1 MWRWADGSLLY
12 LSTAHYRHLAECF
25 LRRYGGSRK
34 AASVSGPPASQ
45 TFLFLCTDMFNPLIF
60 ANVIVTH
67 EKGRGGRRRKGLSEG
82 EVHLLFHAFNVKTT
96 NVLLYIKTFQIWL
109 QYEKAKEKKKRILA
123 LCKNG
128 LQCFK
133 GWEVSSRWVAL
144 YFFFHILAFYF

>member
-144 YFFFHILAFYF
+144 YFFHVLAFYF